1 MAEITNV
8 SVRLFNKKNNNLKAF
23 VQVELDSE
31 LVLTGIKLVKG
42 NKGFFLGMPSQKW
55 DSDEEY
61 HDIYFP
67 ITGEFREELTEAVV
81 DAYKQAKKEE
91 EEEDE
96 APKKKKKS
104 SKKSTSKKSSKS
116 KKKYDDEEDDE
127 EDE

>member
-8 SVRLFNKKNNNLKAF
+8 KINLFNKKNNNLKAF

-42 NKGFFLGMPSQKW
+42 NKGLFLGMPSQKW

-67 ITGEFREELTEAVV
+67 ITGEFREELTEAVI

-91 EEEDE
+91 EEEEE
-96 APKKKKKS
+96 APKKKSK
-104 SKKSTSKKSSKS
+104 KKSTSKKS
-116 KKKYDDEEDDE
+116 KKYEDDDEEDD
-127 EDE
+127 